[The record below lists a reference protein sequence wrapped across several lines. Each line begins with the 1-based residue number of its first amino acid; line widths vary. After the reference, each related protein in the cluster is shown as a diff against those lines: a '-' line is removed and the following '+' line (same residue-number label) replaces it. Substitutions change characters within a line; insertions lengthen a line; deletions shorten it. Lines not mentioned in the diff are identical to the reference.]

1 MTSRER
7 NWPIGWKGFLGVAS
21 CVTGLAVV
29 YFGYGAGTKS
39 PQKNVVAE
47 ANPAVQRKDKRPVRA
62 MNLALGNMV
71 FFAHEL
77 GFTVKSAKGAA
88 VDSAKIAARI
98 ENQLHGVRE
107 LYRQAIAKNRS
118 LAGGLVLQFS
128 IAPSGEVSHVHEL
141 SARLSDGEFKK
152 AVVAQAAT
160 WSFAELV
167 AENLL
172 VTCPLLFV
180 HEGMDITTLIQW
192 EKSVEA
198 PAAKTVTARPSA
210 NPLAAASAYAAAG
223 AGTGPAPAGVP
234 RASVRTDG
242 REFQIKYATALRA
255 NPNFSAPSLL
265 TFAIGTK
272 VTVLRRQGDW
282 LEVRSRT
289 DGPTGFIRKEFVT
302 PLETV
307 RK

>member
-1 MTSRER
+1 MTSGER
-7 NWPIGWKGFLGVAS
+7 NWAMGWKGFVGVMS
-21 CVTGLAVV
+21 CVAGLAVV
-29 YFGYGAGTKS
+29 YFGYGTGTKS
-39 PQKNVVAE
+39 PKKDPVAE

-77 GFTVKSAKGAA
+77 GFTVKSANGAA

-118 LAGGLVLQFS
+118 LAGGLVLQFG

-152 AVVAQAAT
+152 AIVAQAAT

-167 AENLL
+167 AENLV

-180 HEGMDITTLIQW
+180 HEGMDITTLVQW
-192 EKSVEA
+192 EKSVES
-198 PAAKTVTARPSA
+198 PAAKTVAARPSG
-210 NPLAAASAYAAAG
+210 NPLGAAPAYAAA
-223 AGTGPAPAGVP
+223 APAPAGVA
-234 RASVRTDG
+234 RTSVRTDG

-255 NPNFSAPSLL
+255 NPNFSSPSLV

-282 LEVRSRT
+282 LEVRSKT
-289 DGPTGFIRKEFVT
+289 DGPIGFIRKEFIT

>member
-1 MTSRER
+1 MTSREQD
-7 NWPIGWKGFLGVAS
+7 WAMGWKGFVGVAS
-21 CVTGLAVV
+21 CVAGLAVV
-29 YFGYGAGTKS
+29 YFGYGAGAKS
-39 PQKNVVAE
+39 PKKDAVAE

-107 LYRQAIAKNRS
+107 LYRQAIATNPS
-118 LAGGLVLQFS
+118 LAGGLVLQFRV
-128 IAPSGEVSHVHEL
+128 APNGEVSQVHEL

-167 AENLL
+167 EENLV

-180 HEGMDITTLIQW
+180 HEGMDITTLVQW

-198 PAAKTVTARPSA
+198 PAAKTVAARPSS
-210 NPLAAASAYAAAG
+210 NPLGVAPAHAAASDA
-223 AGTGPAPAGVP
+223 PAPAGVP

-242 REFQIKYATALRA
+242 REFQIKYATSLRA

-282 LEVRSRT
+282 LEVRSKT

-302 PLETV
+302 PLETT

>member
-1 MTSRER
+1 M
-7 NWPIGWKGFLGVAS
+7 GWKGFLGVAS
-21 CVTGLAVV
+21 CVTVLAVV

-47 ANPAVQRKDKRPVRA
+47 AKPAVQKRPVRA

-77 GFTVKSAKGAA
+77 GFTVTSAKGAT

-107 LYRQAIAKNRS
+107 LYRQAIAKNPS

-128 IAPSGEVSHVHEL
+128 IAPGGEVSHVHEL

-198 PAAKTVTARPSA
+198 PAAKTVTARPSG
-210 NPLAAASAYAAAG
+210 NPLAAASAYAAAS
-223 AGTGPAPAGVP
+223 AGTGPAPVGVP